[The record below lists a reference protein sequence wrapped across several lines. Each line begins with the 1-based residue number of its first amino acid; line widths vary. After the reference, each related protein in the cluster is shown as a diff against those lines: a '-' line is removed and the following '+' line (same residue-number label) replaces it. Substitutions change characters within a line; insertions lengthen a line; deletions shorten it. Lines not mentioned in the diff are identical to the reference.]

1 MPDRPRAIV
10 VISGSE
16 LVRGQRRDLN
26 GPYLA
31 GELQRLGL
39 DPAKVVIVGDR
50 PEDLAAALH
59 DGLAAD
65 VCIATGGLGPTHDDR
80 TIELLARETGREL
93 AVDPALELEIE
104 AVSRR
109 IADRLGLPY
118 TDFAAG
124 VRKQA
129 SLPAGAIS
137 LGLAGTA
144 PGVLL
149 EREGRIVIALPGP
162 PAELRRLWPLA
173 VTHPAFRDVVSRARP
188 RHHRILR
195 FFGPSESAVARAL
208 DEAGS
213 EGNGLEVT
221 VCAREL
227 EIHVDLFFEEG
238 ARDRAAG
245 IEAALLEEFGAQLF
259 SEDERPLAAIVID
272 LARSAGIKLATA
284 ESCTGGLV
292 GAALTE
298 VAGASDAYL
307 GGVVAYANE
316 AKTGQLGVPEDV
328 IRHHGAVSGEVA
340 AAMAEGARRVF
351 RADVAAAVT
360 GIAGPGGASPGKQ
373 VGLVHVHVAAPGG
386 GEARR
391 LDLPGDREAVRARAC
406 ALTLHLLRRVLS
418 RSGAEAV

>member
-1 MPDRPRAIV
+1 MPGRPRAV
-10 VISGSE
+10 VVVSGSE

-50 PEDLAAALH
+50 PEELASALR

-65 VCIATGGLGPTHDDR
+65 VCVATGGLGPTHDDR

-93 AVDPALELEIE
+93 VVDLTLELEIE
-104 AVSRR
+104 AVSRK
-109 IADRLGLPY
+109 IADRLRLPY

-129 SLPAGAIS
+129 SLPAGAVA

-149 EREGRIVIALPGP
+149 ERDGQIAIALPGP

-173 VTHPAFRDVVSRARP
+173 VAHPAFRNLLGRARP
-188 RHHRILR
+188 RHHRVLR

-208 DEAGS
+208 GEVGI
-213 EGNGLEVT
+213 EGDGLEVT

-227 EIHVDLFFEEG
+227 EIHVDLFVEEG
-238 ARDRAAG
+238 AQDRAASV
-245 IEAALLEEFGAQLF
+245 ERALLEEFGAHLF
-259 SEDERPLAAIVID
+259 SEDERPLAAIVLD
-272 LARSAGIKLATA
+272 LARAAGLTLATA
-284 ESCTGGLV
+284 ESCTGGLL

-307 GGVVAYANE
+307 GGVVAYAN
-316 AKTGQLGVPEDV
+316 AVKIGQLGVPETL
-328 IRHHGAVSGEVA
+328 IRRHGAVSGEVA

-351 RADVAAAVT
+351 HADVAAAVT
-360 GIAGPGGASPGKQ
+360 GVAGPGGATPEKPI
-373 VGLVHVHVAAPGG
+373 GLVHVHVAAPGG

-418 RSGAEAV
+418 RSGTEAA